1 MAVNYTND
9 SYNRCIAELR
19 ARYTGRGV
27 SVSAR
32 RTAAQQEATEVN
44 MLAASSDSYMGFDK
58 ASGISNE
65 YRSGEYR
72 GNKYMTS
79 DDFVRY
85 FRNRSNYNMPLALRN
100 AQQSMKDKAQKPGA
114 VVASRGGSRRD
125 TLVPSESSSK
135 EGHLKTRVE
144 RFVAK
149 WFPIEPREG
158 RTIGEK
164 FRFPTAAIGSMA
176 AFALSLG
183 LIVGGSVM
191 IGSASGEVGTLNSEI
206 SRLETKQTELQSE
219 LDLKYNIQDIEKEA
233 KSLGM
238 INREYADKAY
248 IDVGSDEKIEIYEQE
263 EKNVGFAA
271 LLNALGIKT
280 N

>member
-1 MAVNYTND
+1 MAAIYNNE
-9 SYNRCIAELR
+9 SYDRCLSVLR
-19 ARYTGRGV
+19 ERYKGRGISENV
-27 SVSAR
+27 KSE
-32 RTAAQQEATEVN
+32 AALQIGKETSTRAIAPGAYV
-44 MLAASSDSYMGFDK
+44 LFDSKSKIADV
-58 ASGISNE
+58 

-72 GNKYMTS
+72 GSKYMTS

-85 FRNRSNYNMPLALRN
+85 FRNRDTYNMPLTLRG
-100 AQQSMKDKAQKPGA
+100 AQQSMSAKAQRSQSITA
-114 VVASRGGSRRD
+114 RRGGANGDSV
-125 TLVPSESSSK
+125 VPAESSSK
-135 EGHLKTRVE
+135 EGHLKTRIE
-144 RFVAK
+144 TFINK
-149 WFPIEPREG
+149 WFPREPVQG
-158 RTIGEK
+158 RSEGEK
-164 FRFPTAAIGSMA
+164 LRFPMAAVGGMA

-219 LDLKYNIQDIEKEA
+219 LDLKYNIQDIEEEA

-248 IDVGSDEKIEIYEQE
+248 IDVGSDEKIEIYEQD

-280 N
+280 D

>member
-27 SVSAR
+27 SVSVK
-32 RTAAQQEATEVN
+32 RTAAQQVANEVN
-44 MLAASSDSYMGFDK
+44 MLAESSDSYVSFDRVT
-58 ASGISNE
+58 GISNE
-65 YRSGEYR
+65 YRSGEYK
-72 GNKYMTS
+72 GSKYMTS
-79 DDFVRY
+79 DDFARY
-85 FRNRSNYNMPLALRN
+85 FRNRNTYNMPLALRN
-100 AQQSMKDKAQKPGA
+100 AQQSMKDKAQKPSA
-114 VVASRGGSRRD
+114 VAVGRGGSRRD
-125 TLVPSESSSK
+125 TLVPSESTSK
-135 EGHLKTRVE
+135 EGHLKTRIE
-144 RFVAK
+144 TFVTK
-149 WFPIEPREG
+149 WFPVEPREG
-158 RTIGEK
+158 RTVGERFK
-164 FRFPTAAIGSMA
+164 FPTAAVGSMA

-219 LDLKYNIQDIEKEA
+219 LDLKYNIQDIEEEA

-248 IDVGSDEKIEIYEQE
+248 IDVSSDEKIEIYEQKE
-263 EKNVGFAA
+263 TNVGFAA
-271 LLNALGIKT
+271 LLNALGIKID
-280 N
+280 